1 VNGAQDMGGM
11 HGFGRVEPEPEAVE
25 PVFHAD
31 WERRTFALTL
41 AMGATGEWN
50 LDASRFARENLPPG
64 EYLSRTYYEIW
75 LAGLERLS
83 ADRGLVAPEEIAAGR
98 SLEPARPLRRTL
110 AAADVERM
118 VTSGGPANRE
128 PRQSARFSVGDRV
141 RARTMNPPTHTRLPR
156 YVRGHAG
163 TVVSIHGCHVFPD
176 VHAHGGGEDP
186 QWLYS
191 VRFDARELWGAD
203 ADPAVA
209 VSVDA
214 WEPYLEPA
222 A

>member
-11 HGFGRVEPEPEAVE
+11 HGFGTVEPEPGE
-25 PVFHAD
+25 PTFHAD
-31 WERRTFALTL
+31 WERRVFALTL

-50 LDASRFARENLPPG
+50 LDASRFARESRAPDD
-64 EYLSRTYYEIW
+64 YLAKSYYEIW

-83 ADRGLVAPEEIAAGR
+83 AERGLVAPEEMAAGR
-98 SLEPARPLRRTL
+98 ALKPARELSRTL

-118 VTSGGPANRE
+118 VSSGGPTSRE
-128 PRQSARFSVGDRV
+128 PERSARFEVGDQV
-141 RARTMNPPTHTRLPR
+141 RARNINPPTHTRLPR

-163 TVVSIHGCHVFPD
+163 TVVSVHGCHVFPD

-186 QWLYS
+186 QWLYT
-191 VRFDARELWGAD
+191 VRFEASELWGDD
-203 ADPAVA
+203 ADPTVA

-214 WEPYLEPA
+214 FEPYLEPA
-222 A
+222 L